1 MAKQALSWKRAGAIG
16 WRDLKSAPAKF
27 GFVVLSV
34 AVGVAALVGVRGFSE
49 SFRRTLS
56 LEARSLMAGD
66 LSARIFHQPTGDET
80 RKIAGIE
87 KQGAGG
93 IRLTWVT
100 EAVSMASVAPDP
112 VPLLVSL
119 KAVDPDEYPY
129 YGTAELEPAIGLKQA
144 LDGDS
149 AVVAEE
155 FLIRLNA
162 RVGQTLRL
170 GGRSFRISAML
181 KQEPDRISAGA
192 GWGPRV
198 MISQAALART
208 GLLAP
213 GSRVS
218 ERLLVKL
225 PEKLAAGVSIGAE
238 AEAVRKQV
246 EEALPDAQVMD
257 FKEGN
262 PGLSQGLDN
271 ATAILSLICL
281 VAMVLGAI
289 GVAMAMHA
297 HLEQRMDM
305 LAILKAVG
313 AGSGDLLRIFLL
325 QTLGLGLAG
334 GLLGVAAGLGVMAVL
349 PAVFGKLLPVE
360 AQLEFPWRSVA
371 AGLGTGLL
379 TTLLFCLPPLLDV
392 RNVRPVLVLR
402 RLVEQGPG
410 GNVEEWIERPLIS
423 RILERLSPT
432 FLLRIISGVYAWS
445 VSWAVPLLWFSLP
458 KFALRALAQIV
469 RWLKVMRAHVDAWLA
484 GWWARRLQLG
494 ISVLVVVA
502 LGGIAWALSDSV
514 TVGWRFALY
523 FAIALVVLL
532 VLAAVSLRTLRFL
545 LDRVR
550 LRLPSSLR
558 HGLANLYRPGNQSAA
573 VLAALGT
580 GVMLILAVFLMQAA
594 LLRDIRETASPKL
607 PNIFLVDVTTDE
619 VAGVKDFFQHQAG
632 VSQALDLMP
641 VVTGR
646 FISLNGKPVEQMK
659 EQHFP
664 RRMLESAELSWAD
677 AAPAGD
683 KLTQGKWWTDAEA
696 AELAMGEGVAL
707 RLHLGVGSVVELE
720 VGESVRKLKVAA
732 IYRADG
738 NHLGARIQFVLP
750 SGQLKDQQATW
761 YGGAHIDPKQVAGME
776 RALFAA
782 FPTVTVI
789 NLADVLERIESV
801 INQITFVVRFL
812 AGFSIFAGLAILAS
826 SIASTR
832 FRRMQEAVVL
842 KTLGATRMRIVR
854 TFSVE
859 FSVLGL
865 LAGSVGVVFANLL
878 TRVLL
883 RKLEVGFHIE
893 WLATLIALVGTA
905 VLATAT
911 GWIASYRILG
921 LRPLEVLREE

>member
-1 MAKQALSWKRAGAIG
+1 MAKRALSWKRAGAIG
-16 WRDLKSAPAKF
+16 WRDLKSAPGKF

-56 LEARSLMAGD
+56 TEARSLMAGD
-66 LSARIFHQPTGDET
+66 LSARLFHEPTAEEQG
-80 RKIAGIE
+80 KIAAILQ
-87 KQGAGG
+87 QGAGG
-93 IRLTWVT
+93 IRSTWVT
-100 EAVSMASVAPDP
+100 ETISMASVPPDP

-119 KAVDPDEYPY
+119 KAVDPAEYPY
-129 YGTAELEPAIGLKQA
+129 YGTAELEPAMSLEQA
-144 LDGDS
+144 LQGDS

-162 RVGQTLRL
+162 QVGQTLRL
-170 GGRSFRISAML
+170 GGRNFRIAAVL
-181 KQEPDRISAGA
+181 KEEPDRITAGA
-192 GWGPRV
+192 GLGPRV
-198 MISQAALART
+198 MISRAALERT
-208 GLLAP
+208 GLVAP
-213 GSRVS
+213 GSRAS
-218 ERLLVKL
+218 QRLLMKL
-225 PEKLAAGVSIGAE
+225 PEKDAPGLAAGAASVVDPVGM
-238 AEAVRKQV
+238 RKQL

-257 FKEGN
+257 FREGN
-262 PGLSQGLDN
+262 PALSQGLDN
-271 ATAILSLICL
+271 STAILSLICL

-334 GLLGVAAGLGVMAVL
+334 GVLGVAAGVGVMAAL
-349 PAVFGKLLPVE
+349 PAVFGKLLPVH
-360 AQLEFPWRSVA
+360 AVLEVPWRSA
-371 AGLGTGLL
+371 LAGLGTGLL

-392 RNVRPVLVLR
+392 RAVRPVLVLR
-402 RLVEQGPG
+402 RLVEQGPEGIG
-410 GNVEEWIERPLIS
+410 G
-423 RILERLSPT
+423 
-432 FLLRIISGVYAWS
+432 F
-445 VSWAVPLLWFSLP
+445 
-458 KFALRALAQIV
+458 FAR
-469 RWLKVMRAHVDAWLA
+469 
-484 GWWARRLQLG
+484 WWARRLQLG
-494 ISVLVVVA
+494 ISVVVVLA
-502 LGGIAWALSDSV
+502 LGGIAWALSDSAK
-514 TVGWRFALY
+514 VGAWFAVL
-523 FAIALVVLL
+523 FTAALVVLL
-532 VLAAVSLRTLRFL
+532 VLAAVALRTLRFL
-545 LDRVR
+545 LNRVR
-550 LRLPSSLR
+550 LRLPSFLR

-580 GVMLILAVFLMQAA
+580 GVMLILAVYLMQAA
-594 LLRDIRETASPKL
+594 LLRDLRETASPKL
-607 PNIFLVDVTTDE
+607 PNIFLVDVATGE
-619 VAGVKDFFQHQAG
+619 VAGVKEFFQHQAG

-646 FISLNGKPVEQMK
+646 FISINGQPVEQLK
-659 EQHFP
+659 GQHFP
-664 RRMLESAELSWAD
+664 RRMLENAELSWAD

-683 KLTQGKWWTDAEA
+683 KVTQGKWWTNGGA
-696 AELAMGEGVAL
+696 AELAIGEGVAQ
-707 RLHLGVGSVVELE
+707 RLHLGVGSAVELE
-720 VGESVRKLKVAA
+720 TGGTVRALKVAA

-738 NHLGARIQFVLP
+738 QHLGMRVAFVLP
-750 SGQLKDQQATW
+750 SGQLKDEAATW
-761 YGGAHIDPKQVAGME
+761 YGGAHIDPKQVAAME
-776 RALFAA
+776 RALFQAY
-782 FPTVTVI
+782 PSITVI
-789 NLADVLERIESV
+789 NLADVLDRIESV
-801 INQITFVVRFL
+801 VDQITFVVRFL
-812 AGFSIFAGLAILAS
+812 AGFSIFAGLMILAS

-893 WLATLIALVGTA
+893 WFATLIALVGTA
-905 VLATAT
+905 VLATTT